1 MTQHMKITQHYT
13 NIISQE
19 QITSWRQ
26 PESSETTTSSNLKHN
41 KQSSAI
47 AQVRNLVDDN
57 HDDLSDKFNDS
68 DRDDNFSNDDDLES
82 RESPSKPSNR
92 LEISHHHQNN
102 PKNESDDNHSTTESN
117 HDDSSPK
124 AFKGSP
130 NGSKPLTRSK
140 RREND
145 TLQSTKRRNGAGRAN
160 SPATSSYSQQ
170 QRQNSSGG
178 GSNLILGDLNDGN
191 SEMIGSRQEKKCKT
205 NGKTSR
211 ENLDAVLNSSRKRK
225 SSEKDDDDEAHQENG
240 ADAADDG
247 NENDVKSSENDDKDQ
262 QLDSDE
268 EKSSS
273 SVKNETVDEEDDKL
287 KRDGE
292 SRTIFGGLPAGKDR
306 RLKEKM
312 KNVDDN
318 DEDHD
323 DQIQDGDADDGPDGD
338 NDDDEQRSETN
349 ESVTI
354 NTTTSGSNNA
364 KKGDTGDPLSAL
376 ETMVEKSFDPRM
388 RPGVATGGILQRL
401 GIDEEVCPPWQH
413 INYQNWYAAAAFGHP
428 MAAALLAAGIN
439 FQNGIKLSKNV
450 DPKKS
455 DDCG

>member
-1 MTQHMKITQHYT
+1 MKITQHYT

-26 PESSETTTSSNLKHN
+26 PESSESSSTKHS
-41 KQSSAI
+41 KQSVS
-47 AQVRNLVDDN
+47 QVRNLDDN

-68 DRDDNFSNDDDLES
+68 DRDDNFSNDDDLDRDS
-82 RESPSKPSNR
+82 SPKHQLSNR
-92 LEISHHHQNN
+92 LEN
-102 PKNESDDNHSTTESN
+102 PQHSNLKIESDDNHSTTESN
-117 HDDSSPK
+117 HDDSPK
-124 AFKGSP
+124 AFKGLP
-130 NGSKPLTRSK
+130 NSKPLTRSK

-145 TLQSTKRRNGAGRAN
+145 TMQSTKRRIGGRAN

-170 QRQNSSGG
+170 QRQNSSA
-178 GSNLILGDLNDGN
+178 GSNIILGDLNDGN
-191 SEMIGSRQEKKCKT
+191 SEMIGSKEKKCKT

-211 ENLDAVLNSSRKRK
+211 ENLDAVLASSQKRK
-225 SSEKDDDDEAHQENG
+225 FSDKDDDDEDAHEN
-240 ADAADDG
+240 ASSDG
-247 NENDVKSSENDDKDQ
+247 NKNDVKGSENDKDQ
-262 QLDSDE
+262 QLGSDDE
-268 EKSSS
+268 DEKSSA
-273 SVKNETVDEEDDKL
+273 KNQVDDEDDTL
-287 KRDGE
+287 KRDAE
-292 SRTIFGGLPAGKDR
+292 NRTLNGGLPVGKDR

-312 KNVDDN
+312 KNVVGDDDDD
-318 DEDHD
+318 DED
-323 DQIQDGDADDGPDGD
+323 GVDDGLDGD
-338 NDDDEQRSETN
+338 NDDGDDEDDDEEEQRSETN

-354 NTTTSGSNNA
+354 NTTTSGSNSN

-413 INYQNWYAAAAFGHP
+413 INYANWYAAAAYGHP

-439 FQNGIKLSKNV
+439 LQNGIKLSKNV